1 MTVLRQVLPG
11 VAMAGLLAL
20 AGSAASDPADSNLAF
35 PDAAIWDRLGSTQV
49 VSDLKTGAYH
59 ATHPASVTSLVGRPF
74 KISGF
79 LLPLE
84 TGQRTTHFII
94 TRYPGS
100 CPFCDPDN
108 PNQVVEVFTT
118 KPVRNLEVEVTVT
131 GMFSLQNNESAGLF
145 FRLDKAD
152 PS

>member
-1 MTVLRQVLPG
+1 
-11 VAMAGLLAL
+11 MAL
-20 AGSAASDPADSNLAF
+20 AASDPVAAAGQAF
-35 PDAAIWDRLGSTQV
+35 PDAAIWDRLGSTLV

-59 ATHPASVTSLVGRPF
+59 ATHPAAVTSLVGRPF
-74 KISGF
+74 RITGF

-84 TGQRTTHFII
+84 TGQRTTHFIL

-108 PNQVVEVFTT
+108 PNQVVEVYTI

-131 GMFSLQNNESAGLF
+131 GVFSLQNNESAGLF